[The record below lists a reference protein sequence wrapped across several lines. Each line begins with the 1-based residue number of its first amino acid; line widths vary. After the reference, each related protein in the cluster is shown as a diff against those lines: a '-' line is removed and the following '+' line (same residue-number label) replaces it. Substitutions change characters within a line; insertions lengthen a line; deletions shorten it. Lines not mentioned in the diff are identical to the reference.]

1 MYNKIV
7 LLALL
12 MLPSCTILSACVHIF
27 VLWQLQRQIYT
38 LRNLKQRIAHHCCK
52 CKSHSIMNPC
62 SSFELT
68 KFNFMRYVNLIH
80 AKTCWFQVLE
90 GTKCIC
96 YRISVVF
103 GMIKHYS
110 NYVRLSKT
118 SNGWQAKKLEKMKQ
132 ESSKKRLMCY

>member
-1 MYNKIV
+1 MVKYFAKISLNRCKSNYTYIRTSQRFLVMSKISQIVSTKCQVSTMSNKIV
-7 LLALL
+7 LLALR
-12 MLPSCTILSACVHIF
+12 MLPSCTILSACVPIF

-80 AKTCWFQVLE
+80 VKTC
-90 GTKCIC
+90 
-96 YRISVVF
+96 
-103 GMIKHYS
+103 
-110 NYVRLSKT
+110 
-118 SNGWQAKKLEKMKQ
+118 
-132 ESSKKRLMCY
+132 